1 MLDVLCLP
9 ELKADV
15 QDLVSA
21 FKPKSLEIKKDAVL
35 NFFCFSNAFY
45 KNINL

>member
-35 NFFCFSNAFY
+35 NSFVFPMHFI
-45 KNINL
+45 KI